1 MRSLRTALG
10 ATAALLLAVGAVLA
24 PPALA
29 HPDEATTDGPVSGE
43 QLFHDDEQHGAGDGH
58 LPASSKGVSLIGK
71 IDNLTTVDGGISDVA
86 GFGSYAYLG
95 AFHPECTG
103 RNPGSQGGGV
113 HVVDVKDPENPVKVA
128 FIPAHPNS
136 YVGEGVHVFRMATK
150 HFTGDVLVHN
160 NETCDASKP
169 APSGASM
176 WDVTDPRNPKPL
188 SLHFGDATP
197 KINNQEFH
205 TTHSVQGWSVGGR
218 AFVALQDNQELKDVD
233 IVEVTDPRNPVFLAE
248 QGLEEWPGA
257 YGSYAN
263 GETVNHHDMQV
274 QQIGGKWYMAVSYW
288 DAGQV
293 LLDVTDPAKPVFV
306 TDSDYGSPDPETGF
320 QIAEGNSHQ
329 SYWSS
334 DGKYLLSTDED
345 FSSSRTLFRIT
356 SGDNASAYSA
366 GSFGWTPPLP
376 EGGLTGTTVYGGSG
390 CEEDVDKNGVSD
402 RAEVPS
408 AEKTGADIVVFT
420 RGTCFFSKKT
430 ESGQLAG
437 YKGVIV
443 AQSHGGTRNGLLPDA
458 FICGSQGHAYT
469 PTIPGICIGH
479 RAAHL
484 LFSDEPAYI
493 GPDIA
498 PGGDMPAIGTLGAPV
513 SAKNTFDGWG
523 YVHQHDGLTLAEQDT
538 YAVPEALDPAH
549 ASGSGNLTVHEVKTD
564 PRQGKYLA
572 YASWYDAGLR
582 VLKFGPGGITEV
594 GHHIAGG
601 GNDFWGVFPLM
612 QGKAAAATNAR
623 PLLLMSD
630 RDSGLWIFRYTGRE

>member
-1 MRSLRTALG
+1 MRRCRRAVILTASF
-10 ATAALLLAVGAVLA
+10 LLALSTAFAPAAFSHDEGA
-24 PPALA
+24 
-29 HPDEATTDGPVSGE
+29 DGPTSSYDTDH
-43 QLFHDDEQHGAGDGH
+43 HDDQHGSDGGH
-58 LPASSKGVSLIGK
+58 LPASSKNVALIGK
-71 IDNLTTVDGGISDVA
+71 IDNLTSVDGGISDVA
-86 GFGSYAYLG
+86 AFKNYAYLG

-113 HVVDVKDPENPVKVA
+113 HVVDVRDPENPVKVA
-128 FIPAHPNS
+128 FVPAHPNS
-136 YVGEGVHVFRMATK
+136 YVGEGVHVFHMSTP

-160 NETCDASKP
+160 NETCNGSQF
-169 APSGASM
+169 APSGASI

-188 SLHFGDATP
+188 TLNFGDASP
-197 KINNQEFH
+197 ALARQAYH
-205 TTHSVQGWSVGGR
+205 TTHSVQGWAMGDR
-218 AFVALQDNQELKDVD
+218 AFVALQDSQELKDVD
-233 IVEVTDPRNPVFLAE
+233 IIEITDPTNPVFLSE
-248 QGLEEWPGA
+248 RGLEDWPGA

-274 QQIGGKWYMAVSYW
+274 QKIDGHWYMAVSYW

-293 LLDVTDPAKPVFV
+293 LLNVDDPANPTFV
-306 TDSDYGSPDPETGF
+306 TDSDYSSPDPETGF

-334 DGKYLLSTDED
+334 DGKYLLSSDED
-345 FSSSRTLFRIT
+345 FSSSRTLFQIT
-356 SGDNASAYSA
+356 SGANQGAFSA
-366 GSFGWTPPLP
+366 GSFSWTPPLP
-376 EGGLTGTTVYGGSG
+376 VQGLTGSTVYGGSG
-390 CEEDVDKNGVSD
+390 CEEDVNGNGVSD

-408 AEKTGADIVVFT
+408 AETTGADIVVFT

-437 YKGVIV
+437 YDGVIV
-443 AQSHGGTRNGLLPDA
+443 AQSHAGTRNGLLPDA

-469 PTIPGICIGH
+469 PTIPAICIGH

-484 LFSDEPAYI
+484 LFNDEANYF
-493 GPDIA
+493 GPDNA
-498 PGGDMPAIGTLGAPV
+498 AGGDMPAIGALGESV

-523 YVHQHDGLTLAEQDT
+523 YIHQHDGMSLVEQDT

-549 ASGSGNLTVHEVKTD
+549 ATGSGNLTVHEVKTD
-564 PRQGKYLA
+564 PRLGKYLA

-582 VLKFGPGGITEV
+582 VMKFGAGGITEV
-594 GHHIAGG
+594 GHYIAEG
-601 GNDFWGVFPLM
+601 GNDFWGVYPLL
-612 QGKAAAATNAR
+612 QGKSSTTSTAR

>member
-1 MRSLRTALG
+1 MRHFRSAVG
-10 ATAALLLAVGAVLA
+10 GTAAVFLAAAAVLA

-29 HPDEATTDGPVSGE
+29 HPDEATTDGPVGSAD
-43 QLFHDDEQHGAGDGH
+43 QYHDDEQHGTGDGH

-71 IDNLTTVDGGISDVA
+71 IDNLTRVEGGISDVA

-113 HVVDVKDPENPVKVA
+113 HVVDVKDPEKPTKVA
-128 FIPAHPNS
+128 FIPSHPNS
-136 YVGEGVHVFRMATK
+136 YVGEGVHVFHMETTA
-150 HFTGDVLVHN
+150 FTGDVLVHN
-160 NETCDASKP
+160 NETCDGSKF
-169 APSGASM
+169 APSGASI

-188 SLHFGDATP
+188 TLNFGDASPVVARQT
-197 KINNQEFH
+197 FH
-205 TTHSVQGWSVGGR
+205 TTHSVQGWSMGNR
-218 AFVALQDNQELKDVD
+218 AFMALQDSQDLKDVD
-233 IVEVTDPRNPVFLAE
+233 IVEITDPRKPVFLSE
-248 QGLEEWPGA
+248 QGLEDWPGA
-257 YGSYAN
+257 FGSYAN

-293 LLDVTDPAKPVFV
+293 LLDVTNPAAPVFV
-306 TDSDYGSPDPETGF
+306 TDSDFGSPDPETGF
-320 QIAEGNSHQ
+320 QIPEGNSHQ

-345 FSSSRTLFRIT
+345 FSSSRTLFKIT
-356 SGDNASAYSA
+356 SGANASAYSA

-376 EGGLTGTTVYGGSG
+376 ESGLTGTTVYGGSG
-390 CEEDVDKNGVSD
+390 CEEDVNGNGVSD

-408 AEKTGADIVVFT
+408 AASSRADIVVFT

-443 AQSHGGTRNGLLPDA
+443 AQSHAGTRNGLLPDA

-469 PTIPGICIGH
+469 PTIPAVCIGH
-479 RAAHL
+479 RASHL
-484 LFSDEPAYI
+484 LFDDAPGYT

-498 PGGDMPAIGTLGAPV
+498 AEGDMPAIGTAGASV

-523 YVHQHDGLTLAEQDT
+523 YIHQHDGLTLAEQDT
-538 YAVPEALDPAH
+538 YAVPEALDPKYAT
-549 ASGSGNLTVHEVKTD
+549 GFGNLTVHEVKTD

-612 QGKAAAATNAR
+612 QGKATAATNAR